1 MSVLGLSR
9 VLLSLA
15 AVSHFH
21 TVYDDLE
28 GVFTFGYLAL

>member
-1 MSVLGLSR
+1 MSVPDLSQ

-21 TVYDDLE
+21 TLYDDLE